1 MPSEIQTRTEEIEIK
16 ANEVEPMKAIL
27 EFQLPEDQEQ
37 HRQSI
42 DGMNWAL
49 SMWDLEQFIR
59 NERKYNDKLTD
70 IELDVYEKVSNRIV
84 EIMNEYNLQ
93 YPT

>member
-1 MPSEIQTRTEEIEIK
+1 
-16 ANEVEPMKAIL
+16 
-27 EFQLPEDQEQ
+27 
-37 HRQSI
+37 
-42 DGMNWAL
+42 MNWAL

-93 YPT
+93 YPA